1 MKKAS
6 CVALGATWFGAAVS
20 VAEIEAGIQSGG
32 NVPAL
37 ILGHVLGGML
47 LFAAGLIG
55 AKANRNAMET
65 ATDAFG
71 TWGGRFFAA
80 LNVLQLV
87 GWTAVMVLQGAAVL
101 RSLSG
106 LALPYGCIALAS
118 LVAIWLFVVAQG
130 RFHFATVAMALLAV
144 LAVVL
149 TVKLGALPETVGGGT
164 TALPF
169 WPAFEISIA
178 MPLSWLPLISDY
190 TREAKRPVAGTAVS
204 AAVYTLVSIWMY
216 ALGILLVRSGSA
228 DLATGISKT
237 GLGWIGLVIV
247 AFSTVTTTFLD
258 AHSSGESVKAIFA
271 KASPQTVGVIVCAL
285 GAVLA
290 ISGIVDRYV
299 DFLYLIASVF
309 APMTAV
315 LVVSRFIV
323 RRRLAVWNL
332 VVWLIGTL
340 TYHFAGSSPIGPT
353 LTSLLVSGLLASV
366 PLYSRSMK
374 GK

>member
-6 CVALGATWFGAAVS
+6 GVALGATWFGAAVS

-32 NVPAL
+32 NWPAL
-37 ILGHVLGGML
+37 VLGHLVGGLL

-55 AKANRNAMET
+55 AKTNRNAMET

-71 TWGGRFFAA
+71 SWGGRFFAA

-87 GWTAVMVLQGAAVL
+87 GWTAVMVSQGAAVL

-106 LALPYGCIALAS
+106 LSLPYGCVTLAV
-118 LVAIWLFVVAQG
+118 LVAIWLFVVAED
-130 RFHFATVAMALLAV
+130 RSHFATVAMTLLAV

-149 TVKLGALPETVGGGT
+149 TVKLVALPEAVGGGT

-190 TREAKRPVAGTAVS
+190 TREAKRPVAGTVVS

-216 ALGILLVRSGSA
+216 TLGMLLARSGSA
-228 DLATGISKT
+228 DLATGIAKT

-247 AFSTVTTTFLD
+247 TFSTMTTTFLD

-271 KASPQTVGVIVCAL
+271 KASPQAVGVIVCAL

-309 APMTAV
+309 APMAAV
-315 LVVSRFIV
+315 LIVSHYVVRCPHV
-323 RRRLAVWNL
+323 LWNL
-332 VVWLIGTL
+332 IAWLAGTL

-353 LTSLLVSGLLASV
+353 LTSLLVAAILTLV
-366 PLYSRSMK
+366 PLAK
-374 GK
+374 KA